1 VTRLTGSSVRRVE
14 DPRILTGHGRYV
26 DDLTLPGM
34 LHAAFVRSPWPHA
47 DLTRVDVSA
56 ALQVEGVVAAFTA
69 ADVGGMV
76 MRGVAPDGLLNP
88 SYLPLAGDRVRFVG
102 DPVAVVI
109 ARSRA
114 AAEDGC
120 DAVELDAEPLP
131 PIASIDDALDPAM
144 PPVFAEA
151 GTNVLLD
158 KEVGYGDV
166 DAAFAR
172 ADRVITATFTQQ
184 RQTHLPMEGRALVAD
199 FRPATGTLTV
209 HAAHQ
214 NPHTLRLALAGLLGI
229 PAHHVHV
236 LCDDIGGSFGQK
248 AYVSREEVAVGAASR
263 ALGRPVKWI
272 EDRVENLLAAGQ
284 AREERIEVEAAVS
297 ADGDLLGLRAHMTLD
312 QGAYQLTTL
321 PPSIFPTIVRVL
333 LPGAYRL
340 KDYSF
345 RTTVVASNKATYMA
359 FRGPWAAETFVRERL
374 FDLIAGELGLDRVE
388 VRRRNLRTPDELA
401 EGTPGGLSLHAVTAR
416 ETMERAVE
424 RWGWIPSGH
433 GDRPSGAVGVTRTV
447 RGVGIA
453 QVLEPAPGPPEYAV
467 ALGAGASP
475 RTAQRASCR
484 LEPDGSLTVVTSQ
497 SPHGQGHQTTLAQL
511 AADTLAVPIDRV
523 TVVHGDTRLTP
534 FNGVGTGGSR
544 AATLAS
550 GAVIGVVEV
559 LGERLKDVA
568 ADLLEASPADLEL
581 VDGRCQVKGT
591 PAAAVELPA
600 LARAAYAAGE
610 ALEATYDF
618 AVPEGGWSQ
627 ATHLCSVEVDGDT
640 GLVRILRYLVVGDC
654 GELINPAVVEGQ
666 IRGGI
671 AQGIGGVL
679 HEWSAYDA
687 DGQPQATTLLDYLAP
702 GALDLPTIEVEHL
715 TSPPQG
721 PLDFRGVGEGG
732 AIGAPA
738 ALVSAIS
745 DAIGVPITERYL
757 PPARILELMG
767 LIS

>member
-1 VTRLTGSSVRRVE
+1 VSRLTGSSVLRVE
-14 DPRILTGHGRYV
+14 DPRILTGRGRYV
-26 DDLTLPGM
+26 DDIQLPGM

-47 DLTRVDVSA
+47 ELARVDVSA
-56 ALQVEGVVAAFTA
+56 ALQVAGVVAAFTA
-69 ADVGGMV
+69 ADIAGMV
-76 MRGVAPDGLLNP
+76 MRGVSPEGLLNP
-88 SYLPLAGDRVRFVG
+88 AYLPLAGDRVRFVG
-102 DPVAVVI
+102 DPVAIVI

-120 DAVELDAEPLP
+120 DAVELDAEPLD
-131 PIASIDDALDPAM
+131 PIATIDDALDASK
-144 PPVFAEA
+144 PPLFAEA

-158 KEVGYGDV
+158 TTTDYGDT

-199 FRPATGTLTV
+199 FQPATGMLTV

-214 NPHTLRLALAGLLGI
+214 NPHTLRLALAGLLGV

-248 AYVSREEVAVGAASR
+248 AYVSREEVVVAFASQ

-284 AREERIEVEAAVS
+284 AREERIDVEAAVS
-297 ADGDLLGLRAHMTLD
+297 TEGDLLGLRAHMTLD

-340 KDYSF
+340 RDYSF

-374 FDLIAGELGLDRVE
+374 LDLIAGELGLDRVE

-416 ETMERAVE
+416 ETMERAVASYGWPGE
-424 RWGWIPSGH
+424 R
-433 GDRPSGAVGVTRTV
+433 RPGV
-447 RGVGIA
+447 GVGIA

-475 RTAQRASCR
+475 RSAQRAFCR
-484 LEPDGSLTVVTSQ
+484 LEPDGTLTVVTSQ

-511 AADTLAVPIDRV
+511 AADTLSVPIERV

-559 LGERLKDVA
+559 LGERIKAIA
-568 ADLLEASPADLEL
+568 AHLLEASVDDLEL
-581 VDGRCQVKGT
+581 VDSRCQVKGT
-591 PAAAVELPA
+591 PTAGVALTEVARIAYTGTAALPPDVA
-600 LARAAYAAGE
+600 PG
-610 ALEATYDF
+610 LEATYDF

-627 ATHLCSVEVDGDT
+627 ATHLCTVEVDGDT

-679 HEWSAYDA
+679 HEWAAYDA
-687 DGQPQATTLLDYLAP
+687 DGQPQATTLLDYLTP
-702 GALDLPTIEVEHL
+702 GALDLPNIEVEHL
-715 TSPPQG
+715 ESPPQG

-738 ALVSAIS
+738 ALVSAIA